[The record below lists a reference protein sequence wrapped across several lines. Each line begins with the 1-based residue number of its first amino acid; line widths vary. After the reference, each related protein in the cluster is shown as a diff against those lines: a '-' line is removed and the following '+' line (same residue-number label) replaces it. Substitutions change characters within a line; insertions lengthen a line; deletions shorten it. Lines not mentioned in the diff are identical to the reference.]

1 MSSEF
6 FVLNRESYGG
16 LCKSQNWENFSSK
29 VVIARSVCS
38 VAIQSFC
45 GSWIATP
52 STRARDDERGKAFA
66 EVSVDCSVFLVT
78 LSLMFEKK
86 NYSTFI

>member
-29 VVIARSVCS
+29 VVIARSVRD

-45 GSWIATP
+45 GSWIAMP
-52 STRARDDERGKAFA
+52 ASRGLAAPVPAQGGNGGGRAFA
-66 EVSVDCSVFLVT
+66 EPSIEAS
-78 LSLMFEKK
+78 
-86 NYSTFI
+86 